1 MIPKARPQATPELF
15 GSIHEGRILGKFSR
29 PRRERPTRKRESSL
43 VTKTG
48 HPSGHPSWVLCGGRG
63 R

>member
-1 MIPKARPQATPELF
+1 MVPEAEHEANPELP
-15 GSIHEGRILGKFSR
+15 GNIPEERIVGKFSR
-29 PRRERPTRKRESSL
+29 PRRERPMRKRESSL

-48 HPSGHPSWVLCGGRG
+48 HPSGHPSWGLCGGRG